1 MSAGLCAYASS
12 VSAGQPTDG
21 IGVGDG
27 YVFGKHTPTLFI
39 GNYKALLLSSGSIF
53 CHMENEAH
61 IIPAAAVK
69 GIATGLVMMAVFTL
83 IWSGIAYQGLA
94 ASEYWVAL
102 AIFPVF
108 SVFFIVD
115 AVRLYKIAP
124 YYPKHTSEADLAE
137 GKRMGKWFGII
148 FGAEG
153 LGIFI
158 GINIVVN
165 LGHPELAIPVMAL
178 VVGLHFYPLAKV
190 FKRTLDYYLAT
201 WSTVVAVLAIILTL
215 NKTLTETGAFAFT
228 GTGIAIATTC
238 YGIYMVVRG
247 RKLHKPVL

>member
-1 MSAGLCAYASS
+1 MVPLGGTIFKSSKQLWCFHSAAPCSS
-12 VSAGQPTDG
+12 RERN
-21 IGVGDG
+21 
-27 YVFGKHTPTLFI
+27 F
-39 GNYKALLLSSGSIF
+39 KALLLSSGSIF
-53 CHMENEAH
+53 YYMENEPH

-83 IWSGIAYQGLA
+83 IWAGIAYHGLA
-94 ASEYWVAL
+94 ASDYWIAL

-108 SVFFIVD
+108 SVLFIVN
-115 AVRLYKIAP
+115 AIRLYKIAP
-124 YYPKHTSEADLAE
+124 YYPKLTSEADLAE

-165 LGHPELAIPVMAL
+165 LGHPELAIPVLAL

-190 FKRTLDYYLAT
+190 FKRTIDYYLAT
-201 WSTVVAVLAIILTL
+201 WSTIVAILAIVLTL

-228 GTGIAIATTC
+228 GIGIAIATTS

-247 RKLHKPVL
+247 RKIHKQVL